1 MRGLPKA
8 ATVVGALLLVA
19 TACSK
24 SSTPA
29 GGASSGASAATLT
42 INGEKATDKGTKD
55 ITGMSSFTLNLD
67 NDPGVYYFEPTV
79 LKGAPGQ
86 KVTLTLKNV
95 GNVHHNFTLASENI
109 NQDVNTP
116 GASATVSVTFPQ
128 SGTAEFHCEYH
139 QALGMIGELVVS
151 P

>member
-1 MRGLPKA
+1 MRGLAKA
-8 ATVVGALLLVA
+8 SIVVGALLILA

-24 SSTPA
+24 SSSPA
-29 GGASSGASAATLT
+29 NGGSSGGTAPTLT

-55 ITGMSSFTLNLD
+55 VTGMSSFTLNLD

-95 GNVHHNFTLASENI
+95 GNVHHNFTLASESL

-116 GASATVSVTFPQ
+116 GASATVSITFPQ

-139 QALGMIGELVVS
+139 HSLGMVGELSVS
-151 P
+151 

>member
-1 MRGLPKA
+1 MRGLSKA
-8 ATVVGALLLVA
+8 AIVVGALLLVA

-24 SSTPA
+24 SSTPSS
-29 GGASSGASAATLT
+29 GASSGASAASLT

-79 LKGAPGQ
+79 LKGSPGQ

-95 GNVHHNFTLASENI
+95 GNVHHNFTLATQNI

-116 GASATVSVTFPQ
+116 GTSATVTITFPQ

-139 QALGMIGELVVS
+139 HSLGMVGELSVS
-151 P
+151 